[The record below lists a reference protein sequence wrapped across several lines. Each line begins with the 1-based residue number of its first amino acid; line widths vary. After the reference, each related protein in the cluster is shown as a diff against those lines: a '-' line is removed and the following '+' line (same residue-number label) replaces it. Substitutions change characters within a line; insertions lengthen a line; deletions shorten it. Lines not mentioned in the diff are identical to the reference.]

1 MKSAIEY
8 IKSESDV
15 RPLIGIVLGSGLDM
29 FCNKLESKKTIP
41 YNNIPNFSP
50 VRNFNGVKFF
60 NESDDFLNILN
71 DTKFKYSNH
80 KLNSLYYSSNY
91 NLITKYIDD

>member
-15 RPLIGIVLGSGLDM
+15 RPLIGTVLGSGLDM

-41 YNNIPNFSP
+41 YKVPINFKP
-50 VRNFNGVKFF
+50 
-60 NESDDFLNILN
+60 
-71 DTKFKYSNH
+71 
-80 KLNSLYYSSNY
+80 
-91 NLITKYIDD
+91 YI